1 MTACLI
7 SNSLEFE
14 GIETTVVDALP
25 DSKEED
31 GAFVL
36 EPLLDEGSRAI
47 EVPHHVS
54 ERNVVAVRLRQDSN
68 GCSLD
73 FR

>member
-1 MTACLI
+1 MPESAGVEDGGFEGQLAAA
-7 SNSLEFE
+7 NSLEFE

-36 EPLLDEGSRAI
+36 EPLLDEGSSSI

-54 ERNVVAVRLRQDSN
+54 E
-68 GCSLD
+68 
-73 FR
+73 